1 MKNKKLAIY
10 ISFAVSLIVAL
21 LVACLTP
28 YAGVALISGVLVLV
42 ISLNW
47 IAL

>member
-1 MKNKKLAIY
+1 MKNKKLAFY

-21 LVACLTP
+21 LVACLTIYP
-28 YAGVALISGVLVLV
+28 GVALISGVLVLV
-42 ISLNW
+42 ISINW